1 MENLYSVRALS
12 GCLWFRHFVCV
23 QPQKF
28 MVGTEC
34 GKVWLCNRKAKSP
47 AEKVTCIFNAH
58 VAPVYTVQRN
68 PFYLK
73 NFLSVGDW
81 TTRVSLFCSP
91 LIVPRINAATTG
103 GATPGPDRSYAL
115 PLKK

>member
-1 MENLYSVRALS
+1 ML
-12 GCLWFRHFVCV
+12 V

-47 AEKVTCIFNAH
+47 AEKVTSTFNAH
-58 VAPVYTVQRN
+58 LGPVYVVQRN
-68 PFYLK
+68 PFFLK

-81 TTRVSLFCSP
+81 SARVSFLHPS
-91 LIVPRINAATTG
+91 TY
-103 GATPGPDRSYAL
+103 S
-115 PLKK
+115 